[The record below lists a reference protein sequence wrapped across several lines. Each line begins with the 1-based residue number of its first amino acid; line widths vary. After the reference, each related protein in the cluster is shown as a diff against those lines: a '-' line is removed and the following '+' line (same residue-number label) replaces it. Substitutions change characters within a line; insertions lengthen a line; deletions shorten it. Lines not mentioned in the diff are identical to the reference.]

1 MAALLA
7 ALAVSMAAVAVA
19 DLPEV
24 GHPGLWVALV
34 LRA

>member
-7 ALAVSMAAVAVA
+7 ALAVSMAVVAVA

-24 GHPGLWVALV
+24 GHQGLRVALA
-34 LRA
+34 LRV